1 MIMKKQIFFLIVIYL
16 IKHSLIAQKN
26 LEQLQY
32 FSAQQA
38 KVYVYWGTEDDPN
51 GKGKFIFKAGVLGM
65 DDYFHT
71 SFNNPHNTLLN
82 AFVQPKAKNESE
94 AKLNCNINDF
104 NKILMHI
111 SMGMYTKNDSINLLT
126 LASLCPYDEGGV
138 VYQARALY
146 NLIND
151 TYFNYTNNCTIALGN
166 RLYDNLIQNENQRQ
180 INVLLKS
187 TVRPNPSN
195 GEFFIDFRDD
205 IKKDKMVEISIYDAA
220 GKMIYYKI
228 EEPGLT
234 TAHINENFVKGI
246 YLIKIKNADGSL
258 DIHKIVIE

>member
-111 SMGMYTKNDSINLLT
+111 SMGMYTKNDSINLLM
-126 LASLCPYDEGGV
+126 LANLCPYDEGGV

-146 NLIND
+146 NVVFD
-151 TYFNYTNNCTIALGN
+151 TYQSFTDNCSLNTGSRLFDNIVKEEEQNKINVIFKSKLFPNPAQNSFQIETDKEGEKLITIFDLAGKLIHN
-166 RLYDNLIQNENQRQ
+166 VEVSTKLILIQNLSVNKGAYLVKIIYKDSSFDVHRLI
-180 INVLLKS
+180 IN
-187 TVRPNPSN
+187 
-195 GEFFIDFRDD
+195 
-205 IKKDKMVEISIYDAA
+205 
-220 GKMIYYKI
+220 
-228 EEPGLT
+228 
-234 TAHINENFVKGI
+234 
-246 YLIKIKNADGSL
+246 
-258 DIHKIVIE
+258 